1 MIGPMLEIIFEDNQ
15 NTIKKEENFYFESL
29 LLKKFLYNNNK
40 ITKVFEYKYNDKRI
54 LQDTKE
60 YDYNTYFQFYNLGF
74 KETKKRKRKKEGIKP
89 CL

>member
-54 LQDTKE
+54 LQETEE
-60 YDYNTYFQFYNLGF
+60 YDYQTYIQIFNLDF
-74 KETKKRKRKKEGIKP
+74 KQKRKRKEKRN
-89 CL
+89 